1 MGQKKKEHWTYI
13 LSNISNYLHFQ
24 YHFHTAS
31 RQIYLVIMSSVHY
44 EDFGS
49 YWQIRTKIRRF
60 GMHTNGNMCVSF
72 FESRWL
78 DVHSAQECVHKIL
91 KLNIAEG
98 QEKEVGTTLNA
109 TSRSSKRFLK
119 NMQPNFLKL
128 SRCPSPFATG
138 PKSSDLPC
146 SAAGAR
152 YALCSSTVAPWRRC
166 SIGVWLSDHVFITST
181 SSPTSRNSRWLKDF
195 PWINATFVWWK
206 TGISSVFRP
215 LFDANRMPGSLFCRH
230 GSLSFRKFS
239 TYFRISGSIE
249 IAYGVR
255 HITCEGCI
263 WCMVTTPSS
272 QLVKFLQLPRLSA
285 CAAWILCTRS
295 DKFWVLILLKD
306 MERWF

>member
-1 MGQKKKEHWTYI
+1 MDQKKKEHTFY
-13 LSNISNYLHFQ
+13 SNVSNYLHFQ

-44 EDFGS
+44 EDLGS
-49 YWQIRTKIRRF
+49 YWQIRAKIRRF
-60 GMHTNGNMCVSF
+60 AMHTNGSMCHF

-78 DVHSAQECVHKIL
+78 DVHSVQECVHKIL

-109 TSRSSKRFLK
+109 RSSKRFLK

-166 SIGVWLSDHVFITST
+166 SIGVWPCFHHFNLFSD
-181 SSPTSRNSRWLKDF
+181 L
-195 PWINATFVWWK
+195 
-206 TGISSVFRP
+206 
-215 LFDANRMPGSLFCRH
+215 
-230 GSLSFRKFS
+230 
-239 TYFRISGSIE
+239 
-249 IAYGVR
+249 
-255 HITCEGCI
+255 
-263 WCMVTTPSS
+263 
-272 QLVKFLQLPRLSA
+272 
-285 CAAWILCTRS
+285 
-295 DKFWVLILLKD
+295 
-306 MERWF
+306 